1 MVNVIKKIYQSPKT
15 GKKRNGFSIIEKYGE
30 YQISWEQGPYNQP
43 VFYPISKQ
51 NMDKAFKSIKTFMK

>member
-1 MVNVIKKIYQSPKT
+1 MGKIHR
-15 GKKRNGFSIIEKYGE
+15 GNGFAIIGKYGE
-30 YQISWEQGPYNQP
+30 YQISWEQGPYNEP